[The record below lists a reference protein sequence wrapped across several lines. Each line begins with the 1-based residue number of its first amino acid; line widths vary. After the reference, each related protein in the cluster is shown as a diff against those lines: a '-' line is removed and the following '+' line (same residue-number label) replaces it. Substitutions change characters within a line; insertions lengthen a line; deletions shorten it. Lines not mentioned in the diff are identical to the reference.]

1 LKDRSKQEGETMPV
15 DKGEITQLARIAKAL
30 ADPIRLKM
38 LGVLGEGRG
47 CCEFPD
53 PATRKVPGSGTP
65 AGICVCEFQE
75 QFGLGQSRT
84 SYHLRILREAGL
96 VSEETRGKWTF
107 YELDREAAAA
117 ALRAFGELVRP
128 AELVCSTGPMRSS
141 EPGEPHRGG
150 SASYDASSSA
160 STNWLA

>member
-1 LKDRSKQEGETMPV
+1 MPV
-15 DKGEITQLARIAKAL
+15 DEDEVTRLARLAKAL

-53 PATRKVPGSGTP
+53 SATRKVPGTGTP

-107 YELDREAAAA
+107 YELDREAATA
-117 ALRAFGELVRP
+117 ALRAFGELVLPTEPMRP
-128 AELVCSTGPMRSS
+128 TGPARSAG
-141 EPGEPHRGG
+141 PVH
-150 SASYDASSSA
+150 SSA
-160 STNWLA
+160 PDEPR

>member
-1 LKDRSKQEGETMPV
+1 MPLDEDEV
-15 DKGEITQLARIAKAL
+15 TQLARIAKAL

-38 LGVLGEGRG
+38 LAVLGEGRG

-53 PATRKVPGSGTP
+53 PATRKVPGTGTP
-65 AGICVCEFQE
+65 TGICVCEFQE

-107 YELDREAAAA
+107 YELDREAATA
-117 ALRAFGELVRP
+117 ALRAFSELVNP
-128 AELVCSTGPMRSS
+128 AELGHPV
-141 EPGEPHRGG
+141 EPH
-150 SASYDASSSA
+150 
-160 STNWLA
+160 